1 MSGKKR
7 RCEMLKK
14 ISVVITVYNV
24 EKYMDICIESV
35 TNQTYRNLEII
46 LVDDG
51 STDTSGRKCDEWG
64 ERDSRIKIIHKEN
77 GGAVSAR
84 RIGTEA
90 ATGEYIGF
98 VDADDWIEPDMY
110 ERMADFGV
118 VEDVDIIS
126 VEDIREYADGR
137 SHVERIRLEE
147 GIYKNKDFLNG
158 ILTNIIDT
166 RVFFQWNIP
175 MHGWQHLFR
184 SGLLKKNQKL
194 IDLRVRRGEDML
206 CALSCYIDAGSAAL
220 LKKPLYHYRQ
230 VPNSARNTAT
240 KENLE
245 GFIYLAG
252 RLMELCRNNIRQND
266 AVEQEIRY
274 FTFYTL
280 LWSAYEICLAADS
293 AELFPYG
300 VPKHSKVAVIGAGA
314 FGAKLYK
321 RIMELGFCEITAW
334 VDNGWSACQKRG
346 LPVESFDRL
355 NDIEFDYAV
364 IAVLDGAMR
373 NQIMEKLKEK
383 QIEAGKIMVPVK
395 DNLSGEKINGII
407 HNIKTELGL

>member
-1 MSGKKR
+1 
-7 RCEMLKK
+7 MLKR

-24 EKYMDICIESV
+24 KNYMDRCIDSV

-51 STDTSGRKCDEWG
+51 STDGSGSKCDVWG
-64 ERDSRIKIIHKEN
+64 EKDSRIRIIHKEN
-77 GGAVSAR
+77 GGVVSAR
-84 RIGTEA
+84 RSGTEA
-90 ATGEYIGF
+90 ATGDYIGF

-110 ERMADFGV
+110 EQMANFGI

-137 SHVERIRLEE
+137 SHIERIRLEE
-147 GIYKNKDFLNG
+147 GIYKDKDFLNG
-158 ILTNIIDT
+158 ILTNVIDIQT
-166 RVFFQWNIP
+166 FFQWNIP

-184 SGLLKKNQKL
+184 RGLLKKNQKL

-206 CALSCYIDAGSAAL
+206 CALSCYMDARSVAL

-230 VPNSARNTAT
+230 VPNSARSTAT

-245 GFIYLAG
+245 GLIYLTD
-252 RLMELCRNNIRQND
+252 RLMELCRNNIRQHD
-266 AVEQEIRY
+266 VVEQELRY

-293 AELFPYG
+293 LELFPYG
-300 VPKHSKVAVIGAGA
+300 VPKHSRVAIIGAGA
-314 FGAKLYK
+314 FGTRLYK
-321 RIMELGFCEITAW
+321 RIMELGFCEVSVW
-334 VDNGWSACQKRG
+334 VDNGWSDCQKRG

-355 NDIEFDYAV
+355 KDTEFDFAV

-373 NQIMEKLKEK
+373 NPIVEKLKEK
-383 QIEAGKIMVPVK
+383 QVETNKIMVPVK
-395 DNLSGEKINGII
+395 ESISHKRLHEII
-407 HNIKTELGL
+407 HNIEAYLVL